1 MISLY
6 FLPELRY
13 DIRKRSVIS
22 VTEMHKKYY
31 EKRGA
36 ILVKNLKSRHFDAYY
51 CNTKAEALDKALEL
65 IPKGATVGWGGVMS
79 AHEIGLIKA
88 LNVGEYNAIDRD
100 RCATAEEKLQ
110 AAKDSMF
117 ADVFLTGA
125 NALSLDGEMV
135 NIDGTGNR
143 VAAIVYGPKE
153 VLVIAG
159 MNKVVDT
166 LEDAITRARTA
177 AAPLNQQRFQ
187 LNNPCTVTGTC
198 ADCKSESCICNQIL
212 ITRHC
217 RPVGRIKF
225 ILVGEDLGL

>member
-1 MISLY
+1 M
-6 FLPELRY
+6 
-13 DIRKRSVIS
+13 
-22 VTEMHKKYY
+22 TEMHQRYY

-51 CNTKAEALDKALEL
+51 CATKEEALAKALEL
-65 IPKGATVGWGGVMS
+65 IPEGATVGWGGAMS
-79 AHEIGLIKA
+79 ANQIGLMKA
-88 LNVGEYNAIDRD
+88 LHQGNYAPIDREK
-100 RCATAEEKLQ
+100 CSTPEEKLQ

-159 MNKVVDT
+159 MNKVCDT
-166 LEDAITRARTA
+166 LEDAITRARTV

-187 LNNPCTVTGTC
+187 LLNPCTSTGTC
-198 ADCKSESCICNQIL
+198 ADCKSETCICNQIL

-225 ILVGEDLGL
+225 VLVGEDLCL

>member
-1 MISLY
+1 M
-6 FLPELRY
+6 
-13 DIRKRSVIS
+13 
-22 VTEMHKKYY
+22 TEMHKKVYA
-31 EKRGA
+31 KRGE
-36 ILVKNLKSRHFDAYY
+36 ILVKNLKKRHFDAYY
-51 CNTKAEALDKALEL
+51 CATKEEALAKALEL
-65 IPKGATVGWGGVMS
+65 IPEGATVGWGGAMS
-79 AHEIGLIKA
+79 ANQIGLMDALHAGNYRALDRENAKTPEEQDANRKA
-88 LNVGEYNAIDRD
+88 
-100 RCATAEEKLQ
+100 C
-110 AAKDSMF
+110 MF

-135 NIDGTGNR
+135 NIDGLGNR

-159 MNKVVDT
+159 MNKVCDT
-166 LEDAITRARTA
+166 LEDAITRARTV

-187 LNNPCTVTGTC
+187 LANPCTATGTC
-198 ADCKSESCICNQIL
+198 ADCKSETCICNQIL